1 MYFFFKHFPKCI
13 GINGLVRGQITVY
26 FIVSQKSYIM
36 TEKALL
42 YFADFNFCFVLVQ
55 SHGKIY

>member
-1 MYFFFKHFPKCI
+1 MAWLEDRLLCI
-13 GINGLVRGQITVY
+13 S
-26 FIVSQKSYIM
+26 FVSQESYIM

-55 SHGKIY
+55 NHGKIY